1 MKKRIIISHIAT
13 FTLVIVVFV
22 ISIRN
27 NWFIKVGNRIEAYR
41 EAQKQEE
48 EYNYRNNEL
57 EKAYEIPAL
66 IDEPDA
72 WYTKYHFI
80 SHAGGGIDGK
90 AYTNSLEAWELSY
103 SRGNRLFDADMSY
116 TEDGVLVLRHSWDD
130 NLEINS
136 SIRGGKEPRI
146 DRNGQIRLHMN
157 RTEVLKYEQFKATK
171 IYKKYS
177 PMTCQDMLEFMS
189 THSDVYVM
197 CDMKEDLSSAYSQL
211 ITAAQDMGYEEVAD
225 RIIVSIYGFEDV
237 EKVRKI
243 YPFENVIIRQYIN
256 QPHNYKELIN
266 MCYENDI
273 HAVSIS
279 ACYVDDEGIKALVE
293 HNIHTYVA
301 ICDYISDMREYQKLG
316 INGAVTN
323 YLYEEDW
330 NLVTD
335 NN

>member
-13 FTLVIVVFV
+13 FALVIVVFV
-22 ISIRN
+22 ISVRN

-66 IDEPDA
+66 IDEPNA

-90 AYTNSLEAWELSY
+90 AYSNSLEAWELSY

-136 SIRGGKEPRI
+136 SIRDGKEPYF
-146 DRNGQIRLHMN
+146 DRNGQLRMRTN
-157 RTEVLKYEQFKATK
+157 RIEFLNYKEFKSTK
-171 IYKKYS
+171 IYRKYS
-177 PMTCQDMLEFMS
+177 PMDCRDMLEFMN
-189 THSDVYVM
+189 THSDIYVM
-197 CDMKEDLSSAYSQL
+197 CDMKEDISSAYLQL
-211 ITAAQDMGYEEVAD
+211 ISTAKEMGLESVVD
-225 RIIVSIYGFEDV
+225 RIIVSIYRFDDV
-237 EKVRKI
+237 YTVRNI
-243 YPFENVIIRQYIN
+243 YPFEHVIIRQFTSH
-256 QPHNYKELIN
+256 PHNYKELID
-266 MCYENDI
+266 MCYKNDI

-279 ACYVDDEGIKALVE
+279 ACYASDEGIKALAE

-301 ICDYISDMREYQKLG
+301 VCDYISDMRDYKDIG
-316 INGAVTN
+316 IGGAVTN

-330 NLVTD
+330 NLIAD